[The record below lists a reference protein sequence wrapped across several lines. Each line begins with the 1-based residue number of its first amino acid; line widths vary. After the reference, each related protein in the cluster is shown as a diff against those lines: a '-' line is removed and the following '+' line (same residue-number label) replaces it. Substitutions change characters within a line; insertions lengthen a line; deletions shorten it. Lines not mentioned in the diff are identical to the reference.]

1 MVLMLWRFQDMH
13 MFADRH
19 ARSISRGTHGISVAG
34 AARGDACFLAVS
46 GVEVSRSLH
55 PLVGLPQ
62 LPADRP
68 VASAS

>member
-19 ARSISRGTHGISVAG
+19 AQHFPRDARHLRGGG
-34 AARGDACFLAVS
+34 CEGDAGFLAVS

-55 PLVGLPQ
+55 PLVRLPQ
-62 LPADRP
+62 LPAHRP

>member
-19 ARSISRGTHGISVAG
+19 TRSISRGTHGISVAG
-34 AARGDACFLAVS
+34 DARFLAVS
-46 GVEVSRSLH
+46 GAEVSRSLH
-55 PLVGLPQ
+55 PLVRLPQ